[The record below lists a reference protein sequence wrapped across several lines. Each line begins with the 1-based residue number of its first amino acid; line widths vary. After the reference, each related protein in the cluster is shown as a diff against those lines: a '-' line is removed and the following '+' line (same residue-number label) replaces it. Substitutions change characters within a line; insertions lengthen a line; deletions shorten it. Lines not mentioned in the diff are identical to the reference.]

1 MPYSEQSKLAR
12 KGRDGDT
19 RLGHLSDGDV
29 IVSRER
35 QERDPKVKA
44 ALRELMGDD
53 LERFTVGSAW
63 NSRNPSTGLAEFA
76 DPAPEINPAAP
87 VQPGASAAAITN
99 SPTAGPTQPANKG
112 AAAPTDTSLGGDASN
127 PWTPIFAGLQP
138 SGGPQQ
144 PQPRT
149 GQSEAYSALG
159 GNNPL
164 NLEAARTLAE
174 GGQ

>member
-1 MPYSEQSKLAR
+1 MPYSEKTKLAR
-12 KGRDGDT
+12 AGRDGDT
-19 RLGHLSDGDV
+19 GIAHVSNGDV

-63 NSRNPSTGLAEFA
+63 NSKNPSTGLAEFA
-76 DPAPEINPAAP
+76 DPAPEINPEAP

-99 SPTAGPTQPANKG
+99 STTAGPTQPANKG
-112 AAAPTDTSLGGDASN
+112 AAAPTDTSLGADAAD
-127 PWTPIFAGLQP
+127 PWKPIFAGLNPGGETQAQP
-138 SGGPQQ
+138 K
-144 PQPRT
+144 T